1 MENASKALIIAG
13 AILIA
18 ILLIGIGMF
27 VYNSS
32 MKPIDQSGQ
41 QMDAQAV
48 QMFNTRIEQY
58 AGTNKRAAQIKSL
71 LSEVQALNSG
81 GTGASKIEV
90 TGIGNDVTSAQIAL
104 ETNALYTVKL
114 TYGNGGL
121 VSSVAI
127 TKQ

>member
-58 AGTNKRAAQIKSL
+58 AGTDKRAAQIKSL
-71 LSEVQALNSG
+71 LSEIQALNSG
-81 GTGASKIEV
+81 GTSNTISV
-90 TGIGNDVTSAQIAL
+90 TGIGTTVSAAQTAL
-104 ETNALYTVKL
+104 LTNAKYTVTL
-114 TYGNGGL
+114 TYGGNGL
-121 VSSVAI
+121 VSTVKS

>member
-58 AGTNKRAAQIKSL
+58 AGTGKRAAQIKSL
-71 LSEVQALNSG
+71 LSEIQALNSG
-81 GTGASKIEV
+81 GTGATISV
-90 TGIGNDVTSAQIAL
+90 VGPAGATSVSTAQTKL
-104 ETNALYTVKL
+104 QTNQTYTVTL
-114 TYGNGGL
+114 TYNNTTGL
-121 VSSVAI
+121 VEKVTI
-127 TKQ
+127 T